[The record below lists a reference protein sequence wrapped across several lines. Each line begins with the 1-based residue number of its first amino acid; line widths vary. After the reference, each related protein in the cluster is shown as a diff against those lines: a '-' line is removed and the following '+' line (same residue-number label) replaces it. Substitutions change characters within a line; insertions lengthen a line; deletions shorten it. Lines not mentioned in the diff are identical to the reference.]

1 MSREKVT
8 REKLG
13 LFLAEQAKNARETV
27 AEACFAKDTVAQAC
41 TEAAKGGYPGCVIK
55 PPAPLNL
62 RSTKAAKALEAW
74 LQSQGLQGNWITARD
89 TPDGIDYPRLE
100 ITWNVLTPTF
110 AA

>member
-13 LFLAEQAKNARETV
+13 LFLADEAKNARETV

-62 RSTKAAKALEAW
+62 RDTKAARALIAW
-74 LQSQGLQGNWITARD
+74 LTSQGLQADWVEARD
-89 TPDGIDYPRLE
+89 MPDGFDYPRLE
-100 ITWNVLTPTF
+100 ITWNTLTPTRMS
-110 AA
+110 

>member
-1 MSREKVT
+1 MTREKIT

-13 LFLAEQAKNARETV
+13 PFLAEQAKNARETV
-27 AEACFAKDTVAQAC
+27 AEACFAKDAVAQAC
-41 TEAAKGGYPGCVIK
+41 TEAARDGYPGCIIK

-62 RSTKAAKALEAW
+62 RDTKAAKDLVAW
-74 LQSQGLQGNWITARD
+74 LQGQGLQSTWVDARD

-110 AA
+110 AS